1 MYTIFV
7 SFERCTISTK
17 TCEERPTNAIRY
29 FHDRCFRRFKPF
41 LSSPC
46 AYDIHFHVCHI
57 IYDRNKR
64 YRMEAIRAGWIMI
77 KKNIGRLSHI
87 SQIQLELKKR
97 KKNRSTL
104 ERVTNIP
111 RSILY
116 PSFISTKC
124 PDVYT
129 SRFHD
134 TLEVLNEIRSK
145 IDYWFGWVYKVWKLH
160 FWYSIHCVHPNCT
173 SILQV
178 MMMKTGNNK

>member
-1 MYTIFV
+1 
-7 SFERCTISTK
+7 
-17 TCEERPTNAIRY
+17 
-29 FHDRCFRRFKPF
+29 
-41 LSSPC
+41 
-46 AYDIHFHVCHI
+46 
-57 IYDRNKR
+57 
-64 YRMEAIRAGWIMI
+64 MI

-129 SRFHD
+129 SSRFHD

-145 IDYWFGWVYKVWKLH
+145 IDY
-160 FWYSIHCVHPNCT
+160 
-173 SILQV
+173 
-178 MMMKTGNNK
+178 